1 MMRNTNVLDRRAVFD
16 FGTTGQMLLIRLRRE
31 KVGKDVT
38 KNEKVIMQLALGK
51 L

>member
-1 MMRNTNVLDRRAVFD
+1 MNLTGRAFLD

-38 KNEKVIMQLALGK
+38 KYEKVIMQLALGK